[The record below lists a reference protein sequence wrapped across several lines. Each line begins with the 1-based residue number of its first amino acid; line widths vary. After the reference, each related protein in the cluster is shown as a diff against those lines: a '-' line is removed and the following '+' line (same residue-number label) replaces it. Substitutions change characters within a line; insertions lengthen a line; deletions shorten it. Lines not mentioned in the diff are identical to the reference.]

1 MSGGA
6 TSSIAGKQAGNK
18 KMYLEKFKLD
28 RKTALV
34 TGAGQGIGLAC
45 AEALAEAGARV
56 VIADRDPKL
65 AETGCASLKAKGLNA
80 EIVIMDVTDSKR
92 VSEVADKLASRY
104 GGVDILVNSA
114 GIARSETPA
123 EKVTDEHWLNV
134 VDVNLNGT
142 FWCCRA
148 FGKHMLDAKS
158 GSIVN
163 IGSMSGFIVNKPQ
176 EQCYYN
182 ASKAAVHH
190 LTKSLAAEWG
200 ARGVRVNAVAPTYIT
215 TPLNAFVKSNPQMY
229 DAWIGGTPMARMGEV
244 DEIASVV
251 LFLASDAASLM
262 TGSVV
267 LVDGGYTCW

>member
-1 MSGGA
+1 
-6 TSSIAGKQAGNK
+6 
-18 KMYLEKFKLD
+18 MYLEKFKLD
-28 RKTALV
+28 KKTAVV
-34 TGAGQGIGLAC
+34 TGGGQGIGLAC
-45 AEALAEAGARV
+45 AEALAEAGAKV
-56 VIADRDPKL
+56 VIADRDPQL
-65 AETGCASLKAKGLNA
+65 ADTGRASLKAKGLDA
-80 EIVIMDVTDSKR
+80 EIAIMDVTDPTR
-92 VSEVADKLASRY
+92 VSEVADQLRSRF
-104 GGVDILVNSA
+104 GRVDILVNNA

-123 EKVTDEHWLNV
+123 EKVTDEHWRNV
-134 VDVNLNGT
+134 IDVNLNGT

-148 FGKHMLDAKS
+148 FGRHMLDAKS

-176 EQCYYN
+176 EQSYYN

-190 LTKSLAAEWG
+190 LTKSLAAEWA
-200 ARGVRVNAVAPTYIT
+200 ARGVRVNAVAPTYIA
-215 TPLNAFVKSNPQMY
+215 TPLNAFVKNSPKMY

-267 LVDGGYTCW
+267 VVDGGYTCW